1 MNPED
6 VIIIGSGP
14 AGIATAIQLRRS
26 GIPFL
31 LLEKLRVGGLLLN
44 ANLVENYP
52 GFPAGIT
59 GPKLV
64 GLFEAQMRRLGVEAT
79 FDEVLN
85 LDIVSDRLVVNTSR
99 CVYCPRYLVVA
110 TGTKPLPADVPL
122 KVPPRA
128 HARIH
133 RDVYSLKDV
142 CDSQVAIVGAGDA
155 AFDYALNMA
164 KKNTVMLLMRG
175 GETRCLPLLLER
187 AAACDRIVIQ
197 HATTVDRIEAV
208 DSGNRLQ
215 LVCTHRGE
223 NRIISCDH
231 LVYATG
237 REAQLDFLPVGKNA
251 EIEAFVKS
259 GRIFFVGDVT
269 NGLYRQTGIAVGD
282 GLRAAM
288 QIYTEITRA
297 EV

>member
-14 AGIATAIQLRRS
+14 AGIATAIQLKRS

-31 LLEKLRVGGLLLN
+31 LLEKQCVGGLLLN

-64 GLFEAQMRRLGVEAT
+64 GLFEAQMHRIGVEAT

-85 LDIVSDRLVVNTSR
+85 LDVATDWLVVKTSR
-99 CVYCPRYLVVA
+99 SVYYPRYLVVA
-110 TGTKPLPADVPL
+110 TGTKPMPTNEPLIAPARV
-122 KVPPRA
+122 R
-128 HARIH
+128 ARIH
-133 RDVYSLKDV
+133 RNVYSLRDV
-142 CDSQVAIVGAGDA
+142 CDTQVAIVGAGDA

-164 KKNTVMLLMRG
+164 KKNTVMLLMRA

-187 AAACDRIVIQ
+187 AAACDRIVMQ
-197 HATTVDRIEAV
+197 HATSVNRIEAV
-208 DSGNRLQ
+208 DSGDRLQ

-223 NRIISCDH
+223 NMVISCDH
-231 LVYATG
+231 LIYATG
-237 REAQLDFLPVGKNA
+237 RESQLDFLPIGKNA
-251 EIEAFVKS
+251 EIDALVKS
-259 GRIFFVGDVT
+259 KRIFLVGDVT

-288 QIYTEITRA
+288 QIYSDITRA